1 MCAICGIASHVPDP
15 EAESPPPTQSAA
27 TASRT
32 RFAAFRSGDTRFYIA
47 GAASSMAGD
56 SIEHVI
62 SYWVLFQQFHSPAL
76 AGFAVIS
83 HWVPALFSVYFGA
96 WADRYDCRKII
107 QLAQLLFMSVSA
119 TWGVLFLTNSLQMW
133 HAMVLL
139 SMHGLAGAIWAPA
152 EQLMLHDLAG
162 RETLPSAV
170 RLNSTGRSTGFLAGP
185 AIGSVLLLALGP
197 AVGIFAN
204 VLMYLPMTVWLAR
217 TPYTGHVRDG
227 ALAHRPRASAEN
239 ALRNAGPGQRL
250 LEEVRPTATRAENR
264 LVGRTSGVSPLE
276 AVRVLKE
283 AASQPV
289 LISMVVLGGI
299 SSFLIGS
306 GIQPQMPE
314 FAIDLGLN
322 QAGLGYGMLLA
333 ANSAGAV
340 LGGIV
345 LESTHLIKPSVRV
358 ALFSTLAWSAC
369 LLGFALSQQYPLS
382 LALLIGAGVAN
393 LTSQSTAQTLVQ
405 LLAPPEKRGRV
416 VGVYTMAANGLRA
429 GSGLSIGLVGGIIGI
444 HWSLGLSALT
454 LAVLVLGLLWYTL
467 RAAPVSQVAVARR
480 YA

>member
-1 MCAICGIASHVPDP
+1 MCAICGVPSHVPEP
-15 EAESPPPTQSAA
+15 AAASESSALIA
-27 TASRT
+27 THSRT
-32 RFAAFRSGDTRFYIA
+32 RFAAFRSADTRTYIV
-47 GAASSMAGD
+47 GASMSMAGD

-96 WADRYDCRKII
+96 WADRYDCRRII

-119 TWGVLFLTNSLQMW
+119 AWGVLFLTNSLQMW

-162 RETLPSAV
+162 RDTLPSAV

-197 AVGIFAN
+197 SLGIFAN
-204 VLMYLPMTVWLAR
+204 VLMYLPMMIWQAR
-217 TPYTGHVRDG
+217 TPYTGHIRDG
-227 ALAHRPRASAEN
+227 DVARRPR
-239 ALRNAGPGQRL
+239 
-250 LEEVRPTATRAENR
+250 
-264 LVGRTSGVSPLE
+264 VSPLE
-276 AVRVLKE
+276 AVRVLQE
-283 AASQPV
+283 VASQPV
-289 LISMVVLGGI
+289 LISMVVLGGL

-314 FAIDLGLN
+314 FAIDLGMN
-322 QAGLGYGMLLA
+322 QAGFGYGMLLA

-340 LGGIV
+340 LGGVV
-345 LESTHLIKPSVRV
+345 LESTHWIKPSVRV
-358 ALFSTLAWSAC
+358 AILSTLVWSAC
-369 LLGFALSQQYPLS
+369 LLGFALSHLYLVS
-382 LALLIGAGVAN
+382 LVLLIGAGVAN

-405 LLAPPEKRGRV
+405 LLAPAEKRGRI
-416 VGVYTMAANGLRA
+416 VGVYTMASNGLRA
-429 GSGLSIGLVGGIIGI
+429 GSGLSIGLVGGVIGI
-444 HWSLGLSALT
+444 HWSVGLSAFT
-454 LAVLVLGLLWYTL
+454 LAILVLGLLWYTM
-467 RAAPVSQVAVARR
+467 RAAPMSQVAVVQR